1 MRVHLRVHPC
11 GSWVRE
17 VLRFKQYIHCSDLTY
32 VKFIVWL
39 AWSDQVAAPHNGK
52 LEGDLAGRYSHRS
65 FAQGDQDAAT
75 SRSEASRAYRGGVP
89 PVAMVLEQN
98 LEGKTHRHL
107 NWLVYE
113 FIRDGGQVNRKPER
127 RQFDEDY
134 FFDLVISVDG
144 HPVYVEFVI
153 TDDDPDDP
161 DDYPNI
167 RIVSVHPADP

>member
-1 MRVHLRVHPC
+1 MPPLRDPQLRARIEKAFRQSRWSLNVVTWKEA
-11 GSWVRE
+11 GARDWV
-17 VLRFKQYIHCSDLTY
+17 
-32 VKFIVWL
+32 
-39 AWSDQVAAPHNGK
+39 
-52 LEGDLAGRYSHRS
+52 
-65 FAQGDQDAAT
+65 
-75 SRSEASRAYRGGVP
+75 
-89 PVAMVLEQN
+89 EQN

-107 NWLVYE
+107 NWLIYE

-127 RQFDEDY
+127 RHFDEDY

-161 DDYPNI
+161 DDYPNV